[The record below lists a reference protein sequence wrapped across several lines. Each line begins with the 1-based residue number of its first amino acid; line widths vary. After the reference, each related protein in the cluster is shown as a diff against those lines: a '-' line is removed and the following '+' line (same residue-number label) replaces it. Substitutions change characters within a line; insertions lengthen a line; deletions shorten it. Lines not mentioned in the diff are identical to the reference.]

1 MLFLKSVQAK
11 LGKGYSLC
19 RRDSLDLLTRF
30 WSLVACNE
38 VCWKTEW
45 ATKWKL
51 CPGQFHSDG
60 MAIYLLLSFLSLS
73 AAEKPTVPSTR
84 TGGKTVIGDSSS
96 LGLFPTGLEPLHR
109 LRFTCSL
116 DQIIRWKDTDSLD
129 GYMSHWDT
137 TRDSLI
143 SLSRAAFQLWE
154 WEQLQISLGSL
165 LTIWKE

>member
-1 MLFLKSVQAK
+1 MLFFKKCPSKAGERLV
-11 LGKGYSLC
+11 LC

-30 WSLVACNE
+30 WSLVAWNE

-60 MAIYLLLSFLSLS
+60 MAIYSLLSFLSLS
-73 AAEKPTVPSTR
+73 AADKPTVPSTR

-96 LGLFPTGLEPLHR
+96 LGLFPWAGLEPLHR
-109 LRFTCSL
+109 LRITCLLKPDYS
-116 DQIIRWKDTDSLD
+116 WKDTDF
-129 GYMSHWDT
+129 GWVYVTPRHH
-137 TRDSLI
+137 DSLI
-143 SLSRAAFQLWE
+143 SLRAAFQLWE